1 MRDVVA
7 LRAVALGVVADEPEL
22 VGDTGGQRADL
33 GERDGG
39 GARGAGQFGGASGG
53 AAEGSQGRRVIG
65 QGRHGQAQSDVI
77 ERGRAGGGGERL
89 RGSGSSVT
97 TWLAARTAFAKTDQ
111 ESRYGETQQLVGEM
125 SLWASVRQNASDQ
138 QAAVLGLAGNGE
150 CRLSVPHAI
159 QQRESVHVIGIG
171 TDRSQDTFESEK
183 LTVEVA

>member
-1 MRDVVA
+1 MVA
-7 LRAVALGVVADEPEL
+7 LRAVALGVVAAEPEL
-22 VGDTGGQRADL
+22 VGDAGGQRSEVDD
-33 GERDGG
+33 GDGG
-39 GARGAGQFGGASGG
+39 GGRGASQFGGASGA

-65 QGRHGQAQSDVI
+65 QGRYAQAQSSGI
-77 ERGRAGGGGERL
+77 ERGLAGGGGERL
-89 RGSGSSVT
+89 RGGGSRVT
-97 TWLAARTAFAKTDQ
+97 TWLATRTAFAKTEQ

-138 QAAVLGLAGNGE
+138 QAAVVGLAGNGE